1 MELVFKRKD
10 NFANTDIFLGGNQSG
25 DSANVSD
32 VDDGQTHYH
41 GPIAAG
47 CRKYGGENHKSD
59 RHLSAVSTKNGGIC
73 LPQGDS
79 HGVAGR

>member
-1 MELVFKRKD
+1 M
-10 NFANTDIFLGGNQSG
+10 
-25 DSANVSD
+25 SD

-59 RHLSAVSTKNGGIC
+59 RHLSAVSAKNGGIC